1 MLRGRLRARAVKL
14 TPGTIVQHP
23 HLHLRHSAWGQ
34 RRQRLG
40 GLQPRVLPAGCGSC
54 FVVTIRDVLVERPD
68 SLLSIG
74 YVHPMD
80 ERLAAYRLLSR
91 WEVAMM
97 LNVSVTTLWRM
108 VRREEFP
115 PPIRVSPGRV
125 AWPASSVL
133 DWIDERMDGA
143 RGD

>member
-1 MLRGRLRARAVKL
+1 
-14 TPGTIVQHP
+14 
-23 HLHLRHSAWGQ
+23 
-34 RRQRLG
+34 
-40 GLQPRVLPAGCGSC
+40 
-54 FVVTIRDVLVERPD
+54 
-68 SLLSIG
+68 
-74 YVHPMD
+74 MD

-108 VRREEFP
+108 VRRGEFP

-143 RGD
+143 KED